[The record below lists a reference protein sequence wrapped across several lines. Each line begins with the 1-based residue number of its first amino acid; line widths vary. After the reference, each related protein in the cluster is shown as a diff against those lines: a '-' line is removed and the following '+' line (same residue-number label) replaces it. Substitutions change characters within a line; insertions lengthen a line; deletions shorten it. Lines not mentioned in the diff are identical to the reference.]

1 MANECDSP
9 DLNWGRLQGHISGVI
24 RSLMVLERSMRQ
36 RFASAKEAEEA
47 FGTSLCSALEG
58 LSFVAPAPAPAPVT
72 EDGSE
77 QSSEWNPV
85 TVLGLLA
92 GDTPGFRL

>member
-1 MANECDSP
+1 MAIDCDSL
-9 DLNWGRLQGHISGVI
+9 DWGRLQGHISGVI
-24 RSLMVLERSMRQ
+24 RSLMVLERSMKQ
-36 RFASAKEAEEA
+36 RFGSAKEAEEA

-58 LSFVAPAPAPAPVT
+58 LSFVAPAEAPAPAVT
-72 EDGSE
+72 ED

-85 TVLGLLA
+85 TVLSLLA